1 MGTYLARRTHPPCTH
16 KVVYARSYRKLDPQ
30 SLCDLFIDEA
40 WDAVFSFDNVSDTVQ
55 YFTTVLQGLLD
66 LLVPEHKI
74 CVRQNVSLWAAGVG
88 VAVAHRQ
95 RDRLH
100 HWVLIT
106 DDPVIW
112 QQYCASRNGATKL
125 LRSARCTYL
134 SQLASSMQGQAS
146 KFWSYFHYLSCH
158 KAQMPA
164 SLEKLNFT
172 IDDLNPHFLSV
183 ADKVV
188 QRISSTPFFYFH

>member
-16 KVVYARSYRKLDPQ
+16 KVVYARSYQKLDPQ

-55 YFTTVLQGLLD
+55 YFNTVLQGLLD

-74 CVRQNVSLWAAGVG
+74 HVRQNVSPWAAGVD
-88 VAVAHRQ
+88 VAAAHRQ

-106 DDPVIW
+106 GDPAIW
-112 QQYCASRNGATKL
+112 
-125 LRSARCTYL
+125 
-134 SQLASSMQGQAS
+134 
-146 KFWSYFHYLSCH
+146 
-158 KAQMPA
+158 
-164 SLEKLNFT
+164 
-172 IDDLNPHFLSV
+172 
-183 ADKVV
+183 
-188 QRISSTPFFYFH
+188 